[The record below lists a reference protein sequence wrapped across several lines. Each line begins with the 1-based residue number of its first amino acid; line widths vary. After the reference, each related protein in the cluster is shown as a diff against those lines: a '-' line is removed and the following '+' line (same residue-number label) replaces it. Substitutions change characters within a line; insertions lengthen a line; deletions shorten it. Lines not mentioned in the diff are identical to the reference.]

1 MDRAV
6 FMEGRMIASPIVEA
20 VKATNPQFRTHD
32 PAFMKNC
39 QRCVSAYEARRR
51 GYNAIAKPRILTG
64 ADSLPY
70 MNSEKGWPAVYQ
82 DYRLESCAASTP
94 EQAKGK
100 VETLMKSYGDGSR
113 AIVKVNWRLRYKGH
127 VFIAENQEQTICF
140 LDPQTGSID
149 VSWYFRY
156 ADPASVV
163 VMRIDQLHFT
173 ELIGQCFDI
182 LPSNSD

>member
-1 MDRAV
+1 MDRIV
-6 FMEGRMIASPIVEA
+6 LIGSEKIASPVVDAI
-20 VKATNPQFRTHD
+20 KATNPQFWTHD
-32 PAFMKNC
+32 PAFTENC

-51 GYNAIAKPRILTG
+51 GYDVIAKPRTLGGI
-64 ADSLPY
+64 DRLPY
-70 MNSEKGWPAVYQ
+70 MDSEKGWPAVYQ
-82 DYRLESCAASTP
+82 NYKLESCAASTP

-100 VETLMKSYGDGSR
+100 VETLMKAYGDGSR

-149 VSWYFRY
+149 VSWYFYY

-163 VMRIDQLHFT
+163 IMRIDQLYFT
-173 ELIGQCFDI
+173 ELIEQCLDI
-182 LPSNSD
+182 PP

>member
-1 MDRAV
+1 M
-6 FMEGRMIASPIVEA
+6 GRTILHRHGIVSAPIAEA
-20 VKATNPQFRTHD
+20 IKATNPQFHTHS
-32 PAFMKNC
+32 PAFMENC

-51 GYNAIAKPRILTG
+51 GYNVIAKPCILGRT
-64 ADSLPY
+64 DSLPY

-82 DYRLESCAASTP
+82 NYKLESCAASTS
-94 EQAKGK
+94 EQAKKK
-100 VETLMKSYGDGSR
+100 VEDLMKAYGDGSR
-113 AIVKVNWRLRYKGH
+113 AIVKVNWLLHCKGH

-140 LDPQTGSID
+140 LDTQTGSIS
-149 VSWYFRY
+149 VAWYFRY

-182 LPSNSD
+182 LP